1 MFENDNLLWLL
12 ESHLESEQL
21 EAADV
26 EGDEVSVTTEN
37 KLRAMSVADGL
48 EKGEAVVNETCQLRN

>member
-1 MFENDNLLWLL
+1 
-12 ESHLESEQL
+12 
-21 EAADV
+21 
-26 EGDEVSVTTEN
+26 VSVTTEN